1 MHIWIF
7 DTYYVYN
14 MYWNMY
20 WAYLGEAQRL
30 FLFWFSRSLTHQA
43 APLIPSKKVL
53 EHQITVCEPSI
64 RKDVKHSSIFLCHDS
79 LVCGLD
85 GAVRPNELGNKF
97 RIASHVLDL
106 VQFGEIFAQEVATIT
121 AAAIKEY
128 SFTGNIFSSRL
139 VAMIHAI
146 IHHGLLSLVRSPG

>member
-1 MHIWIF
+1 MAVELMVPIICIFGFSIRIMYIICIGICIGRIWEKHSDSF
-7 DTYYVYN
+7 CF
-14 MYWNMY
+14 
-20 WAYLGEAQRL
+20 G
-30 FLFWFSRSLTHQA
+30 FLARSHQA

-64 RKDVKHSSIFLCHDS
+64 GKDVKHSSFFLCHDS

-97 RIASHVLDL
+97 RIVSHVLDL

-121 AAAIKEY
+121 AAAIKKY
-128 SFTGNIFSSRL
+128 SFTGNVFSSR
-139 VAMIHAI
+139 
-146 IHHGLLSLVRSPG
+146 